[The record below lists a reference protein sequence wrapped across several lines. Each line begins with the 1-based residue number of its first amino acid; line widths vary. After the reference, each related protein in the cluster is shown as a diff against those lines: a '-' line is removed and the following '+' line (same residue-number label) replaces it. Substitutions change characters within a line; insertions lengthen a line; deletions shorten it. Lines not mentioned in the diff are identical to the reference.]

1 MSNTPIL
8 TPTPSATPVA
18 GRPAAPTGLAGLS
31 SAMLAEPTAEGRR
44 HSRRLSRRLRA
55 HIRRAGGWL
64 GFDRFMQEALY
75 APGLGYYQAGLP
87 KFGARGDF
95 ITAPLMG
102 DLTAR
107 CLAGQCAQVLADIG
121 RGDVLEFGAG
131 NGRLAAD
138 LLTALEQLG
147 TLPERYLIVETGA
160 DLRARQ
166 RRTIAALGAPLR
178 ERVHWLE
185 RLPQDGFDG
194 VALATEVVDA
204 MPAVR
209 FEIDAQGRA
218 LALGVATDAGAGD
231 AGDTGQA
238 LRWATAGPLPE
249 PLQRRVDGAALGAGY
264 RGEMG
269 LQAEAWVRS
278 VGEKLNTGVLLIIDY
293 GFPRREFYHP
303 QRRDGTLMCHYR
315 HIAHGDPFFYPGLQD
330 ISVHVDFTAIA
341 DAAGDAALKLAGFAS
356 QGAFLLSLGILDM
369 PAQSWQHG
377 AHGQRRALAMTRELG
392 RLTLPH
398 EMGELFKVIAFTRR
412 YDRPLRG
419 FALKDRRAALE

>member
-1 MSNTPIL
+1 MSSTSIL
-8 TPTPSATPVA
+8 TPTPAPTPVA
-18 GRPAAPTGLAGLS
+18 GQPAAPAGLAGLS
-31 SAMLAEPTAEGRR
+31 SSRLAEPTAEGRR
-44 HSRRLSRRLRA
+44 HSHRLSRRLRA
-55 HIRRAGGWL
+55 QIRRAGGWL
-64 GFDRFMQEALY
+64 GFERFMQQALY

-121 RGDVLEFGAG
+121 HGDVLEFGAG
-131 NGRLAAD
+131 TGRLAAD

-147 TLPERYLIVETGA
+147 TLPGRYLIVETSA

-185 RLPQDGFDG
+185 RLPQGGFDG
-194 VALATEVVDA
+194 VALATEVLDA
-204 MPAVR
+204 MPAMR
-209 FEIDAQGRA
+209 FEIDAKGRA
-218 LALGVATDAGAGD
+218 LALGVATEAGD
-231 AGDTGQA
+231 GDANQPV
-238 LRWATAGPLPE
+238 LRWATAGPLPDH
-249 PLQRRVDGAALGAGY
+249 LQRRVDGAALGVGY
-264 RGEMG
+264 RSEMG

-278 VGEKLNTGVLLIIDY
+278 VGEKLNTGVLLLIDY

-356 QGAFLLSLGILDM
+356 QGAFLLSLGILDNL
-369 PAQSWQHG
+369 AESRQHG
-377 AHGQRRALAMTRELG
+377 AQGRRRALAMTRELG

>member
-1 MSNTPIL
+1 MSSIPIL
-8 TPTPSATPVA
+8 TPTPAPPPVA
-18 GRPAAPTGLAGLS
+18 GRPAALAGLAGLS
-31 SAMLAEPTAEGRR
+31 SARLAEPSAEGRR
-44 HSRRLSRRLRA
+44 HSHRLSRRLRA
-55 HIRRAGGWL
+55 HIRRADGWL
-64 GFDRFMQEALY
+64 GFDRFMQQALY

-107 CLAGQCAQVLADIG
+107 CLAGQCAQVLAEIG

-138 LLTALEQLG
+138 LLIALEQLG
-147 TLPERYLIVETGA
+147 TLPERYLIVETSA

-178 ERVHWLE
+178 ERVRWLE

-194 VALATEVVDA
+194 VALANEVVDA

-218 LALGVATDAGAGD
+218 LALGVTTGDGD
-231 AGDTGQA
+231 AGDTGRA
-238 LRWATAGPLPE
+238 LRWATAGPLPD
-249 PLQRRVDGAALGAGY
+249 PLQGRVDGAALGAGY
-264 RGEMG
+264 RSEMG

-278 VGEKLNTGVLLIIDY
+278 VGEKINTGVLLIIDY

-341 DAAGDAALKLAGFAS
+341 DAARDAALKLAGFAS

-369 PAQSWQHG
+369 PAQSRQHG
-377 AHGQRRALAMTRELG
+377 AQEPRRALAVTRELG

-398 EMGELFKVIAFTRR
+398 EMGELFKVIAFTRH

>member
-1 MSNTPIL
+1 MSNIPIL
-8 TPTPSATPVA
+8 TPTPAPAPVA
-18 GRPAAPTGLAGLS
+18 GQPAAPAGLAES
-31 SAMLAEPTAEGRR
+31 SPAPLVAPDAEGQR
-44 HSRRLSRRLRA
+44 HSNRLSQRLRA
-55 HIRRAGGWL
+55 HIRCAGGWV
-64 GFDRFMQEALY
+64 GFDRFMQQALY

-107 CLAGQCAQVLADIG
+107 CIAGQCAQVLAEIG
-121 RGDVLEFGAG
+121 HGDVLEFGAG
-131 NGRLAAD
+131 TGRLAAD
-138 LLTALEQLG
+138 LLTALERLG
-147 TLPERYLIVETGA
+147 VLPGRYFIVETSA

-166 RRTIAALGAPLR
+166 RRTLAGLSAPLR
-178 ERVHWLE
+178 ERVRWLE

-194 VALATEVVDA
+194 VALATEVLDA

-209 FEIDAQGRA
+209 FEIDARGRA
-218 LALGVATDAGAGD
+218 LALGVTTETGGGD
-231 AGDTGQA
+231 AGQPA

-249 PLQRRVDGAALGAGY
+249 NLQRRIDGAALGAGY
-264 RGEMG
+264 RSEMG

-278 VGEKLNTGVLLIIDY
+278 VGERINTGVLLLIDY

-341 DAAGDAALKLAGFAS
+341 DAARDAALQLAGFAS
-356 QGAFLLSLGILDM
+356 QGAFLLSLGILDSL
-369 PAQSWQHG
+369 AESRQHG
-377 AHGQRRALAMTRELG
+377 AQEPRRALAMTRELG

-398 EMGELFKVIAFTRR
+398 EMGELFKVIAFTRH